1 MINGVHLLL
10 YSNDPVAD
18 QAALNDVLASVS
30 VPAGDERRSSRCLPR
45 RLPLMAVPPISRSVT
60 QAMICSVQSCTSC
73 ATTSMQL
80 SRAEDQGAS
89 PHRNREHRV
98 RNQDDDRLAKRR

>member
-30 VPAGDERRSSRCLPR
+30 VPAGDG
-45 RLPLMAVPPISRSVT
+45 
-60 QAMICSVQSCTSC
+60 
-73 ATTSMQL
+73 
-80 SRAEDQGAS
+80 D
-89 PHRNREHRV
+89 
-98 RNQDDDRLAKRR
+98 

>member
-30 VPAGDERRSSRCLPR
+30 VPAGDERLIFALPPSEIATHGGAPDFTQR
-45 RLPLMAVPPISRSVT
+45 HAGHDLLGAVLYL
-60 QAMICSVQSCTSC
+60 C

-80 SRAEDQGAS
+80 SKS
-89 PHRNREHRV
+89 
-98 RNQDDDRLAKRR
+98 

>member
-30 VPAGDERRSSRCLPR
+30 VPAGDERLIFGLPPSEIATHGGGHRFLSVFSRKGP
-45 RLPLMAVPPISRSVT
+45 
-60 QAMICSVQSCTSC
+60 
-73 ATTSMQL
+73 
-80 SRAEDQGAS
+80 
-89 PHRNREHRV
+89 
-98 RNQDDDRLAKRR
+98 